1 MRRICM
7 GIGLLTDT
15 NVKYREYKIRT
26 LKEMIYLAPQNV
38 RFGVLC
44 QRLLL
49 RIQYFWRKFCNCK
62 MAGPYFSIYSL
73 LASNGL
79 STE

>member
-1 MRRICM
+1 M
-7 GIGLLTDT
+7 GMGLLTDT
-15 NVKYREYKIRT
+15 NVKYGEYKIQA

-44 QRLLL
+44 QRLVL
-49 RIQYFWRKFCNCK
+49 RIQYFWRKFWNCK
-62 MAGPYFSIYSL
+62 IAGPYFSFYSL
-73 LASNGL
+73 LVSDGF